1 MKKIT
6 YSFLSLLMLLL
17 AMPASMLA
25 RTTVTF
31 DFAANPWGLPL
42 SSSASGEADKG
53 AITSP
58 ILQDGVTLTTTDGT
72 TKTKM
77 WVTNDAIDFR
87 VYKSGGSFTFTAPKG
102 KVIEKIEFAGT
113 VAATADAGTYDGSS
127 RTWVQPKEQVNAVK
141 FTATNTNK
149 IKKAI
154 LTIADPGEGAEVVV
168 LPEIADF
175 ASLKAAEQDKAV
187 KLTVTNGKVVYAGS
201 KDLIVEDAT
210 GAIDFYNW
218 GLTAT
223 AGQVI
228 NGTVEAKYS
237 EFMGMP
243 QAAKTA
249 NTDVAALTITDG
261 DAVAPVA
268 MEFADAMKAT
278 SYLKYVTLTDFT
290 IEEADGN
297 TYLVSGENKI
307 QLYDKFKVEYTL
319 PKDIQSISGIIIPFV
334 AKGSTDVIV
343 EIAPTSA
350 EDIVAKPEG
359 PAYPE
364 AGTYYIKN
372 VATGKFMA
380 AGSSWG
386 SHAIVDDHGFDV
398 KLATLEEGKYTIDTQ
413 ISNGG
418 VKNFLN
424 GEFTDG
430 ASFTWTFVATTATD
444 GTPAFYINNGEKNLS
459 AQEGN
464 QDVVLQTTDN
474 DYAKWVF
481 VTEAERIA
489 ALANATAE
497 AGMDATWLIK
507 GHNIGRNDTRNNT
520 WQGSV
525 KPGGD
530 VTNMNAE
537 KYNTDFDVSQT
548 IKVPNGKYVLELQ
561 GFYRNGEI
569 KISAPA
575 HLNGSENLYAKA
587 YANTVETS
595 LPSVYADAGKVDAGS
610 SVEGIEGKFP
620 NSQADA
626 SKFFSAGAYN
636 LALDPVVVSDGTLK
650 IGVKKVEKVAADWAC
665 FDNFRL
671 TYYGEV
677 TDVAVFKEAYEAALA
692 AAKAAVS
699 DDTYAEVAGD
709 ERTALTAAIDANS
722 TVAEETKDAYVAAT
736 TALNEATNT
745 FKGAKDAYVALATA
759 KAQYKDFDVA
769 AYKYASEEK
778 ATALADALL
787 ATAKNAEEATAKAS
801 ALVAAVRS
809 IVESNALA
817 EGVEGATNYTESIK
831 NPNAE
836 ALDGW
841 TTALGEINKGNI
853 KVLNNEPFT
862 DAEGN
867 STHSYFDGGSWGDKA
882 WDVTFSQDVT
892 LPKGKYL
899 LTATSRASADLTS
912 FALFAGEARAEMKH
926 VGASGELFDR
936 GWNDNSVEFEV
947 AEDDATVNLGVQGVT
962 DKQHQWMSFTRFRL
976 VKVGE
981 VAPSILEINNLADL
995 RKIEVEDEWAEVP
1008 VKVNLHDAKI
1018 TALHKSSDYGM
1029 DMIDFAILEDATG
1042 AIAISALLNEATATG
1057 LLEDN
1062 FTVGAVLN
1070 GSLYALYSWPN
1081 SLSVLEG
1088 MTEKSDY
1095 KVTPSTLEVPEAKL
1109 GDILKYEN
1117 DLRVFELKDVTIK
1130 NVGNEEYP
1138 EYNLYQDGRA
1148 VMLSDALQLFPIGQ
1162 AIPEKLES
1170 ITGIL
1175 YGLAEELGQE
1185 VTDYMFVPTSYKSTP
1200 VVENIAGL
1208 SKIEGGEMED
1218 PSVKLMLKNA
1228 KITYVQNMD
1237 EGIDPRATVAFA
1249 ILEDETGAVEISNII
1264 TKANAN
1270 SWFDGELKEGVEL
1283 NGYINVNYSAWSTA
1297 LVANDETSKSVLTI
1311 TPTTITPT
1319 EAKIADLQKAE
1330 NHLRLFELK
1339 DVDFAVEDGAPV
1351 IKQDDASIILADQF
1365 SVLPEDMPET
1375 AKFESIE
1382 GVVFLDFE
1390 SYVFCPISYTLAEA
1404 KPIEVN
1410 SIADL
1415 NKLGEENE
1423 GATIKLKLTDAQIT
1437 VADAYMNSAIIED
1450 KTGAFNAQYFF
1461 AEAVGME
1468 MLKDEFKQ
1476 GVVLNGY
1483 LYATYSY
1490 GSIEVCDLTAES
1502 NITTTEAPVVATE
1515 ADFAEVLKAENN
1527 FRLYEFKNI
1536 TVNKNEDDKF
1546 QLVKGD
1552 AKAEISDRTHSLEE
1566 SMMATVESVVGY
1578 FRVVGDDAEFTLLSY
1593 KTSTSDGISA
1603 LEVAA
1608 KNAAVYNMNGA
1619 KVRNAGES
1627 VKGLAKGIYVVGGKK
1642 IVVK

>member
-17 AMPASMLA
+17 AMPAGLLA

-31 DFAANPWGLPL
+31 DFAANPWKLPL
-42 SSSASGEADKG
+42 SEGSDKAG
-53 AITSP
+53 VVTKPIT
-58 ILQDGVTLTTTDGT
+58 QDGVVLTATDGST
-72 TKTKM
+72 PTQM
-77 WVTNDAIDFR
+77 FSGNFR
-87 VYKSGGSFTFTAPKG
+87 VYADGTITFTAPEG
-102 KVIEKIEFAGT
+102 KVVEKIEFTGSPINLDT
-113 VAATADAGTYDGSS
+113 KVGTYNTTS
-127 RTWVQPKEQVNAVK
+127 RIWTQPTPQVNAVTFSASGK
-141 FTATNTNK
+141 ATK
-149 IKKAI
+149 ISKAV
-154 LTIADPGEGAEVVV
+154 LTIADPGEEAEVVV
-168 LPEIADF
+168 LPEITDF
-175 ASLKAAEQDKAV
+175 ASLKACEKDKAV

-268 MEFADAMKAT
+268 MTFVDAMKAT

-290 IEEADGN
+290 IEEADGK

-307 QLYDKFKVEYTL
+307 QLYNKFNVEYTL

-343 EIAPTSA
+343 EIAPTNA

-537 KYNTDFDVSQT
+537 KYNTDFDVNQT

-677 TDVAVFKEAYEAALA
+677 NDVAVFKEAYEAALA

-699 DDTYAEVAGD
+699 DDTYAEVVGD

-722 TVAEETKDAYVAAT
+722 TVAEETKEAYIAAT

-759 KAQYKDFDVA
+759 KAQYKDFDVP

-778 ATALADALL
+778 ASALADALV

-836 ALDGW
+836 ALEGW
-841 TTALGEINKGNI
+841 TTALGEINKGAINI
-853 KVLNNEPFT
+853 KTAEPFT

-867 STHSYFDGGSWGDKA
+867 STHSYFDGGSWNDNA

-947 AEDDATVNLGVQGVT
+947 TEEDAVVNLGVQGVT

-981 VAPSILEINNLADL
+981 VAPA
-995 RKIEVEDEWAEVP
+995 A
-1008 VKVNLHDAKI
+1008 
-1018 TALHKSSDYGM
+1018 
-1029 DMIDFAILEDATG
+1029 
-1042 AIAISALLNEATATG
+1042 
-1057 LLEDN
+1057 
-1062 FTVGAVLN
+1062 
-1070 GSLYALYSWPN
+1070 
-1081 SLSVLEG
+1081 
-1088 MTEKSDY
+1088 
-1095 KVTPSTLEVPEAKL
+1095 
-1109 GDILKYEN
+1109 
-1117 DLRVFELKDVTIK
+1117 
-1130 NVGNEEYP
+1130 
-1138 EYNLYQDGRA
+1138 
-1148 VMLSDALQLFPIGQ
+1148 
-1162 AIPEKLES
+1162 
-1170 ITGIL
+1170 
-1175 YGLAEELGQE
+1175 
-1185 VTDYMFVPTSYKSTP
+1185 
-1200 VVENIAGL
+1200 
-1208 SKIEGGEMED
+1208 
-1218 PSVKLMLKNA
+1218 
-1228 KITYVQNMD
+1228 
-1237 EGIDPRATVAFA
+1237 
-1249 ILEDETGAVEISNII
+1249 
-1264 TKANAN
+1264 
-1270 SWFDGELKEGVEL
+1270 
-1283 NGYINVNYSAWSTA
+1283 
-1297 LVANDETSKSVLTI
+1297 
-1311 TPTTITPT
+1311 
-1319 EAKIADLQKAE
+1319 
-1330 NHLRLFELK
+1330 
-1339 DVDFAVEDGAPV
+1339 
-1351 IKQDDASIILADQF
+1351 
-1365 SVLPEDMPET
+1365 
-1375 AKFESIE
+1375 
-1382 GVVFLDFE
+1382 
-1390 SYVFCPISYTLAEA
+1390 
-1404 KPIEVN
+1404 PIEVN
-1410 SIADL
+1410 SIAEL

-1437 VADAYMNSAIIED
+1437 VADASMSSAIIED

-1461 AEAVGME
+1461 AEAVGTE

-1483 LYATYSY
+1483 LYAKYSY
-1490 GSIEVCDLTAES
+1490 GSIEVCENTANS
-1502 NITTTEAPVVATE
+1502 DITTTEAPVVPTE

-1536 TVNKNEDDKF
+1536 TVNKNVSDKF

-1552 AKAEISDRTHSLEE
+1552 TKAEIADRTHSLDE
-1566 SMMATVESVVGY
+1566 SMMANVESVVGY
-1578 FRVVGDDAEFTLLSY
+1578 FRIAGDEAEFTLLSY
-1593 KTSTSDGISA
+1593 KTATPDGISA

-1619 KVRNAGES
+1619 KVLGAGES